1 MTEFSLRLVER
12 FDRTIKQMKKEFDVL
27 IIGGGL
33 AGLCNAINLS
43 KFGKKVLLIEKNE
56 YPKHKVCGEYISNEV
71 LPYLQFLDINPFDF
85 GAVKIDK
92 FQLSTTK
99 NNLIAAKLPLGGFGI
114 SRYTLDFE
122 LSKKALKNGVT
133 ILKDLVINIDYN
145 KDSFFIQTKENE
157 IFTSK
162 IAIGAFGKRSSI
174 DIKMN
179 RDFIQKK
186 SPYLGVKIHV
196 KGDFPEDLVAL
207 HNFKGGYCGVSK
219 VENDGINLCYI
230 TNFSSFKEFKNI
242 DDFQENVVF
251 KNNFLKEI
259 FQSSTPIFKKPLTIS
274 QISFETKKPIEN
286 HMIMCGDSAGM
297 IHPLCGNGM
306 SMAIQSAQIASKLI
320 LNYIEGE
327 ISSRTELEKRYIV
340 NWNRQF
346 KWRLKA
352 GHFIAMLF
360 RKDRIAN
367 ILLQIL
373 RRFPFLIP
381 FIIKQTHGK
390 PMKL

>member
-1 MTEFSLRLVER
+1 MEKNSQTVSCVNSNSVA
-12 FDRTIKQMKKEFDVL
+12 DVI

-33 AGLCNAINLS
+33 AGLCNAIHLS
-43 KFGKKVLLIEKNE
+43 KFGKKVVLIEKNS

-85 GAVKIDK
+85 GAVKIDQFK
-92 FQLSTTK
+92 LSTT
-99 NNLIAAKLPLGGFGI
+99 NNKLISAKLPLGGFGI
-114 SRYTLDFE
+114 SRYTLDLE
-122 LSKKALKNGVT
+122 LAKKAIENGVT
-133 ILKDLVINIDYN
+133 ILQDEVTNVAFKNDVFQIE
-145 KDSFFIQTKENE
+145 TRENNH
-157 IFTSK
+157 FSSK
-162 IAIGAFGKRSSI
+162 FAIGSFGKRSLL
-174 DIKMN
+174 DVKME

-219 VENDGINLCYI
+219 VENDAINLCYI
-230 TNFSSFKEFKNI
+230 TSFSAFKKYKNI

-251 KNNFLKEI
+251 KNDFLKKIYQETRPV
-259 FQSSTPIFKKPLTIS
+259 FEKPLSIS

-286 HMIMCGDSAGM
+286 HLIMCGDSAGM

-320 LNYIEGE
+320 LNYYDSPIT
-327 ISSRTELEKRYIV
+327 SRIELEKQYIRL
-340 NWNRQF
+340 WNNQF
-346 KWRLKA
+346 KWRLKS

-360 RKDRIAN
+360 RNDQISN

-373 RRFPFLIP
+373 GRMPFLLP
-381 FIIKQTHGK
+381 IIIQQTHGK
-390 PMKL
+390 SIKI